1 MKEETKKSN
10 NNNEIRKELAELKLT
25 VEIVRKQVEKLAK
38 VLNVVQPIQPAM
50 YTEEEY
56 REMADYRRRK
66 DDQKRMAG

>member
-10 NNNEIRKELAELKLT
+10 NNSEIRKELAELKLT

-38 VLNVVQPIQPAM
+38 ILNVVQPAM

-56 REMADYRRRK
+56 REMAEYRRRK

>member
-10 NNNEIRKELAELKLT
+10 NNNSEIRKELAELKLT

-38 VLNVVQPIQPAM
+38 VLNVVQPAM

-56 REMADYRRRK
+56 REMAEYRRRK
-66 DDQKRMAG
+66 DDQKRMAV